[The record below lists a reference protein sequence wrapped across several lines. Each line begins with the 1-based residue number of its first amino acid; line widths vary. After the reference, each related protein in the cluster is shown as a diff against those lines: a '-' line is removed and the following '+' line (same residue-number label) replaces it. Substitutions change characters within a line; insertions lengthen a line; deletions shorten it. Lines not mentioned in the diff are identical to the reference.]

1 MSSGTIPDLA
11 VVAAAADMIGGW
23 HDDVFS
29 AINMTEGRIL
39 ADLFD
44 ELGCTGTADHIVRE
58 TWLAES
64 DGDRDPLPWANGH
77 GSRLSEERS
86 TRPAPTTS
94 PTTKAVSGSTSTLGW
109 NGPKAK
115 ADPAV
120 PAGTSGG
127 HRLIGCAHCTIRRR
141 GRRAGSGMTRTRCP
155 TFGQAGNSMKN
166 LRTG

>member
-77 GSRLSEERS
+77 GSRLSEDEYTARADDLAHNEGRERFHF
-86 TRPAPTTS
+86 
-94 PTTKAVSGSTSTLGW
+94 
-109 NGPKAK
+109 
-115 ADPAV
+115 DP
-120 PAGTSGG
+120 
-127 HRLIGCAHCTIRRR
+127 RLEWPEGE
-141 GRRAGSGMTRTRCP
+141 S
-155 TFGQAGNSMKN
+155 
-166 LRTG
+166 

>member
-44 ELGCTGTADHIVRE
+44 ELGCTGTADHIIRE

-77 GSRLSEERS
+77 GSRLSEDEYVARSDDLAHNEARERFHF
-86 TRPAPTTS
+86 
-94 PTTKAVSGSTSTLGW
+94 
-109 NGPKAK
+109 
-115 ADPAV
+115 DP
-120 PAGTSGG
+120 
-127 HRLIGCAHCTIRRR
+127 RLEW
-141 GRRAGSGMTRTRCP
+141 SEDEE
-155 TFGQAGNSMKN
+155 
-166 LRTG
+166 